1 MSKPDEHTCSLVRNY
16 EPRDANEHALVAQL
30 TEFYSDS
37 PSNSRLKAVAQRIE
51 RSSEEE
57 RRAISRAAVNEL
69 CPVPTTQISIVAIG
83 AIGAVI
89 LIAAFAAFALTRRA
103 RGARP
108 ARSP

>member
-1 MSKPDEHTCSLVRNY
+1 MSKPDERTCDLVRNY

-57 RRAISRAAVNEL
+57 RRAISRAAVSEL
-69 CPVPTTQISIVAIG
+69 CHAGSVGSIVAIG
-83 AIGAVI
+83 VVI
-89 LIAAFAAFALTRRA
+89 LIAAFASFAAFALTKRA

-108 ARSP
+108 TRSP